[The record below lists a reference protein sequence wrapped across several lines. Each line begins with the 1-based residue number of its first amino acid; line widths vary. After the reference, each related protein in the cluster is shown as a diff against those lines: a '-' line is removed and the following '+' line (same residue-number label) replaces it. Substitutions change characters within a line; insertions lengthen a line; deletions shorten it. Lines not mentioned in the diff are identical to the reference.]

1 MKLSRALTTTIATE
15 SWYLFTLGLLGLFTL
30 ELLFPTLIAT
40 HLPLPLVG
48 TIWLLSGLVLSHY
61 STDTLQTRH
70 RVLLGFVV
78 LWGLALCILAL
89 I

>member
-1 MKLSRALTTTIATE
+1 MKLSRALATTIATE

-48 TIWLLSGLVLSHY
+48 TIWLLSGLVISRYATGILK
-61 STDTLQTRH
+61 TRH
-70 RVLLGFVV
+70 QIALGFVV
-78 LWGLALCILAL
+78 LWGIALCVLAL

>member
-1 MKLSRALTTTIATE
+1 MKFSRALTTTIATE

-48 TIWLLSGLVLSHY
+48 TLWLLSGLILSRY
-61 STDTLQTRH
+61 ATEGIQTH
-70 RVLLGFVV
+70 HKIILGFMV
-78 LWGLALCILAL
+78 LWGTALCVLAL